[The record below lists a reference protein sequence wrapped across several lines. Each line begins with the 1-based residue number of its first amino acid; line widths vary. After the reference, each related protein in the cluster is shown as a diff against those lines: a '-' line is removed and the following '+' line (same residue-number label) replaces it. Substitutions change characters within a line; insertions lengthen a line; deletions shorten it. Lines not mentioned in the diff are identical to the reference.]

1 MPHDALQLQPCDGF
15 PDDARLWLAAFPRPL
30 LPEEQARLRAHF
42 ESFRP
47 HWKSH
52 GEPIDSAFA
61 LLDGQVLAVAE
72 RTMLTQPSGCAIDA
86 MLRQVYKASDLLEL
100 PLIDAQKVLVRA
112 GGNLQAVPKTRLEA
126 MLQGGEIGSDTPVLD
141 LTLQH
146 LGELRQGGL
155 EKPLGQTWIARKY
168 AAVLSPQG

>member
-1 MPHDALQLQPCDGF
+1 MQQAALQSFDGF
-15 PDDARLWLAAFPRPL
+15 PDDARLWLAAFQRPL
-30 LPEEQARLRAHF
+30 LPEEQGRLRVHF
-42 ESFRP
+42 EAFRP

-61 LLDGQVLAVAE
+61 LLEGQILAVAE

-86 MLRQVYKASDLLEL
+86 MLRQIYKLADLLAL

-112 GGNLQAVPKTRLEA
+112 GGNLQAVPKARLEA
-126 MLQGGEIGSDTPVLD
+126 MLQSGELGADIPVLD

-146 LGELRQGGL
+146 LGELRQGRM
-155 EKPLGQTWIARKY
+155 ERPMAQTWIARKY

>member
-1 MPHDALQLQPCDGF
+1 MQQAALQPFDGF
-15 PDDARLWLAAFPRPL
+15 PDDARLWLAAFQRPL
-30 LPEEQARLRAHF
+30 LPEEQGRLRGHF
-42 ESFRP
+42 EAFRP

-61 LLDGQVLAVAE
+61 LLEGQVLAVAE

-86 MLRQVYKASDLLEL
+86 MLRQIYKLADLLAL

-112 GGNLQAVPKTRLEA
+112 GGNLQAVPKARLEA
-126 MLQGGEIGSDTPVLD
+126 MLQSGELGAGTPVLD

-146 LGELRQGGL
+146 LGELRQGRM
-155 EKPLGQTWIARKY
+155 ERPMAQTWIARKY
-168 AAVLSPQG
+168 AGVLSPQG